1 MANSLKKRG
10 QKFIRKFSRTSIKVG
25 EESKEHIK
33 ENIFERV
40 SHIRN
45 IRLLIFEWSLL
56 VTALIMFSVAQAF
69 WSSGSYEENTFVA
82 GGTYIEATVGRVNSM
97 NPLFATTSSEKTL
110 SRLMFATLISNDYSG
125 NPGVGLANKIR
136 SSEDGKVWTVKLRD
150 NLYWSDGKPITN
162 EDVLYTLELIQNPAV
177 NSIYDSNLSNVKFS
191 ETETGEIVFNLN
203 YPYAD
208 FASALEIPIVPK
220 HELEDADYKTLVE
233 DSFSNEPVTSG
244 AFSFNALQ
252 YSSTSDE
259 SVIYLSANPYYYG
272 GKPML
277 SSFGVHTYPDKNSI
291 INALGAGSI
300 TATAELSSTDALKVT
315 SGSFDTREAKID
327 AGVFAFFNTSTGA
340 LRSKDLRRALRWG
353 IDVNE
358 IRTAAPGTTPLDY
371 PLLESQIRLTNYPEI
386 PASDANEA
394 RARIAELV
402 PDTTLQLN
410 IATVN
415 SGFLPQVAE
424 KLSAELSALGVEPH
438 VTVYEETQE
447 FIANVIA
454 RRAYDILV
462 YEIGLGS
469 DPDLLPYYH
478 SSQASVSGL
487 NLSNYRNSL
496 VDDLLIG
503 ARETLDV
510 TLRAKKYESFLEYWA
525 DDVPAIGLYQANMT
539 YIYNKNVRT
548 FDEKVHLVTGIDR
561 FVDVTSWAATKGTK
575 SLTP

>member
-252 YSSTSDE
+252 Y
-259 SVIYLSANPYYYG
+259 P
-272 GKPML
+272 
-277 SSFGVHTYPDKNSI
+277 
-291 INALGAGSI
+291 
-300 TATAELSSTDALKVT
+300 
-315 SGSFDTREAKID
+315 
-327 AGVFAFFNTSTGA
+327 
-340 LRSKDLRRALRWG
+340 
-353 IDVNE
+353 
-358 IRTAAPGTTPLDY
+358 
-371 PLLESQIRLTNYPEI
+371 RLM
-386 PASDANEA
+386 S
-394 RARIAELV
+394 R
-402 PDTTLQLN
+402 
-410 IATVN
+410 
-415 SGFLPQVAE
+415 
-424 KLSAELSALGVEPH
+424 
-438 VTVYEETQE
+438 
-447 FIANVIA
+447 
-454 RRAYDILV
+454 
-462 YEIGLGS
+462 
-469 DPDLLPYYH
+469 
-478 SSQASVSGL
+478 
-487 NLSNYRNSL
+487 
-496 VDDLLIG
+496 
-503 ARETLDV
+503 
-510 TLRAKKYESFLEYWA
+510 
-525 DDVPAIGLYQANMT
+525 
-539 YIYNKNVRT
+539 
-548 FDEKVHLVTGIDR
+548 
-561 FVDVTSWAATKGTK
+561 
-575 SLTP
+575 